1 MNKCKCNLSFIIK
14 SLNNSELAGLQA
26 GVLYNIS
33 LYAEEAS
40 GVSNPECVQV
50 YAREKSKF
58 MIT

>member
-1 MNKCKCNLSFIIK
+1 M
-14 SLNNSELAGLQA
+14 QA

-40 GVSNPECVQV
+40 GVSDPAFVQV

-58 MIT
+58 MFTCIFAEKKNTI